1 MEDDVNIR
9 KFVSY
14 DENTRQLV
22 GFYGEKN
29 NTQRSLVN
37 QKIYFDYENYED
49 LMQLMDNCDLA
60 SHLKLY
66 VICPLNPLLPPLSL
80 LAIPIPHK
88 NTYNK

>member
-1 MEDDVNIR
+1 MEDDINIH

-14 DENTRQLV
+14 DVNTRQLV
-22 GFYGEKN
+22 GFYAEKN
-29 NTQRSLVN
+29 DTWTILFN

-66 VICPLNPLLPPLSL
+66 VICLLNPLLPPLPIV
-80 LAIPIPHK
+80 AIPHK
-88 NTYNK
+88 NTYYK

>member
-1 MEDDVNIR
+1 MKDDVNIR
-9 KFVSY
+9 KFVLY

-29 NTQRSLVN
+29 NTYTSQVN

-49 LMQLMDNCDLA
+49 LMQLMDNYELA

-66 VICPLNPLLPPLSL
+66 VISPINPLLPPLPIV
-80 LAIPIPHK
+80 AIPHK